1 MQKLQDATTGSI
13 NKHLI
18 TIALPLMLGNILQQ
32 FYNTVDAFI
41 VGNYVGQ
48 KEMAAIGIAGTVMNL
63 FLFAIVGGCTGFSV
77 LFARYYGADLQKDFR
92 KQHFTAL
99 AIGFIVSV
107 LLGMMGLFIM
117 HPILMLI
124 KTPDNLLS
132 DTSVY
137 LLWIFISLPA
147 AFIYNLYAS
156 LLRSCGDTRA
166 ALYILAVSILANVG
180 LDILFVVNFQWG
192 IGGAA
197 KATALT
203 QLLSAIL
210 CIFYMKKYR
219 RELFFQ
225 KQDCSIDK
233 KMIKN
238 TLQFGIVTALH
249 QTGLYIGKMLV
260 QGAVNSVGTDT
271 IVAYTA
277 ATRIEGFANSFGDS
291 GAASTSIVTA
301 QNSGAGKQ
309 KRVKETFRC
318 SLKLL
323 TLLGIVCSVILFIT
337 AEQTMGIM
345 LTTHT
350 GNAFTQAVSYMK
362 IISLFYL
369 FCFTGNTFA
378 GYFDGIGKVSIPFTG
393 AIGHILLRVVLSW
406 IFIQKFELNAV
417 AVATGIGW
425 VLANI
430 FWVYSYSQTV
440 IRK

>member
-1 MQKLQDATTGSI
+1 MQKLQDATKGSI
-13 NKHLI
+13 NRNLI
-18 TIALPLMLGNILQQ
+18 TIALPLILGNILQQ

-77 LFARYYGADLQKDFR
+77 LFARYYGADLQKEFR
-92 KQHFTAL
+92 KQHFIAL
-99 AIGFIVSV
+99 ATGLIVSI
-107 LLGMMGLFIM
+107 LLGMTGVLIM
-117 HPILMLI
+117 HPVLMLI
-124 KTPDNLLS
+124 KTPSNLLNN
-132 DTSVY
+132 TSIY

-166 ALYILAVSILANVG
+166 ALYILAVSILANVV
-180 LDILFVVNFQWG
+180 LDILFVVKFQWG
-192 IGGAA
+192 IAGAA

-203 QLLSAIL
+203 QFLSAVL
-210 CIFYMKKYR
+210 CICYMRKYR
-219 RELFFQ
+219 GELFFQ

-271 IVAYTA
+271 IIAYTA

-301 QNSGAGKQ
+301 QNYGARKQ
-309 KRVKETFRC
+309 KRVKKTFWC

-323 TLLGIVCSVILFIT
+323 TLLGIVCSGILFIT

-378 GYFDGIGKVSIPFTG
+378 GYFDGVGKVTIPFIG
-393 AIGHILLRVVLSW
+393 AVGHILLRVALSW
-406 IFIQKFELNAV
+406 IFIQKFKLNAV

-430 FWVYSYSQTV
+430 FWGCSY
-440 IRK
+440 IRRRP